1 MSFKTSWGPPS
12 GEPSAPP
19 GDSARSWLGSTSPSA
34 PASPCDCCL
43 SWFGSK
49 SAGAG
54 SMGLSGPPGLDDRLE
69 KLAALHERGA
79 LTDAEFAKAKANLL
93 GL

>member
-1 MSFKTSWGPPS
+1 MPAASPWDWALSWF
-12 GEPSAPP
+12 
-19 GDSARSWLGSTSPSA
+19 GSTSPSA
-34 PASPCDCCL
+34 PTSPSRSSSPWDL
-43 SWFGSK
+43 GPGVGPWDWAGVGST
-49 SAGAG
+49 G
-54 SMGLSGPPGLDDRLE
+54 SSVRPGLDDRLE